1 MISRIMLIVA
11 SRMEGNGEL
20 VDQWSTF
27 QPGIRLS

>member
-1 MISRIMLIVA
+1 MIGRIMPIVE
-11 SRMEGNGEL
+11 SQMEGNGAL